1 MKYSESTLQSWT
13 SPLSE
18 TEKQRV
24 NNTIKMIKDAI
35 SSSDDLVNCRTE
47 IFAQGSYANN
57 TNVRQN
63 SDIDICV
70 MLTSTFTCKYVDGMT
85 DKDYGFVDGSINYA
99 DYKSYIITA
108 LRKKFGAQSVSIG
121 NKSIKIE
128 TNTYRV
134 NADVV
139 PAFQYRNYKY
149 EGSKNPDVFVE
160 GVRFISLYG
169 NEVINYPKKHIE
181 NGIKKN
187 NDTKRFYKQ
196 LVRIMKRIRNNMVEE
211 NIVDGDNIT
220 SFLVECLVWNI
231 PNDKISRGDS
241 WDSTLRNAIVFLW
254 ETIEK
259 GDQDKWVEVSG
270 MYYLFN
276 SSRKWTTEAVGV

>member
-1 MKYSESTLQSWT
+1 M
-13 SPLSE
+13 
-18 TEKQRV
+18 
-24 NNTIKMIKDAI
+24 
-35 SSSDDLVNCRTE
+35 
-47 IFAQGSYANN
+47 
-57 TNVRQN
+57 
-63 SDIDICV
+63 
-70 MLTSTFTCKYVDGMT
+70 
-85 DKDYGFVDGSINYA
+85 
-99 DYKSYIITA
+99 
-108 LRKKFGAQSVSIG
+108 
-121 NKSIKIE
+121 
-128 TNTYRV
+128 
-134 NADVV
+134 
-139 PAFQYRNYKY
+139 
-149 EGSKNPDVFVE
+149 
-160 GVRFISLYG
+160 
-169 NEVINYPKKHIE
+169 
-181 NGIKKN
+181 KN